1 MTAEYTLQVLKDLEA
16 AKATG
21 ASPELTELAAIELL
35 ELHTEVQNR
44 YPLADE
50 LYAGS
55 KDWAVGT
62 YNQRVQ
68 WLHIMYE
75 GAKDEIE
82 RLTTEVQ
89 ALQTQ
94 LEAVGAGGVSQLAP
108 TTAPA
113 PAPQMAIGEDPV
125 LSIIKLADEV
135 ADHARLDDTAA
146 ETESRNRL
154 LEMVKALVAKTEA
167 SGIDPTK
174 VPHQHKIVPTK
185 PTMWQMQSALNEARK
200 WSAADA
206 PLPRGQELWAAEKV
220 YEAMLQ
226 AAPAVPE
233 LSPET
238 ERFQIEFANLP
249 LRKLKDLLAHGYRV
263 AGVCIESKTDGQ
275 TRFGAATT
283 GGRVLWWRHEQQQPT
298 TV

>member
-16 AKATG
+16 AKTTG
-21 ASPELTELAAIELL
+21 ASPELTELAAVELL

-44 YPLADE
+44 YPLPDE

-82 RLTTEVQ
+82 RLTGEVQ

-108 TTAPA
+108 TAAPATAP
-113 PAPQMAIGEDPV
+113 QLTDGQDPV
-125 LSIIKLADEV
+125 LAIIQLADEV
-135 ADHARLDDTAA
+135 ADNARLDDTAA
-146 ETESRNRL
+146 ETESRDRL
-154 LEMVKALVAKTEA
+154 LAMVKELVAKTA
-167 SGIDPTK
+167 GDGIDPTK
-174 VPHQHKIVPTK
+174 VPHQHKIVPAK
-185 PTMWQMQSALNEARK
+185 PTMWQMQHALNEARK

-226 AAPAVPE
+226 AAPAVPA
-233 LSPET
+233 LSPDT

-249 LRKLKDLLAHGYRV
+249 LRKLKDLLAHGYQV
-263 AGVCIESKTDGQ
+263 SGVCIESKTDGQ

-298 TV
+298 IV